1 MQLRKT
7 APMVTALG
15 GTEVHDMWSE
25 SVGDTF
31 RVFVGHCG
39 ADPQGILFVTDGN
52 GLFGLAVDTGRL
64 MQIPA
69 LVPSLLVVGVGY
81 PDADAVIDTV
91 QIRTRDLTPTPSRHF
106 EGSGHAADFIEFV
119 ASELHPWLSNRYPT
133 AADHVTY
140 FGHSLGGL
148 FGVYSLLTAT
158 STFDRYIVSSPSLW
172 WDDETIFDIER
183 ARADNGP
190 LHSEVYFGIGLLETD
205 AGRRSEATNLPNG
218 HPAKPPSAHLD
229 MVNDMRRFIA
239 QLGSRQDRTLRI
251 DDIEVADEFHAT
263 VPGIVLSR
271 ALRSF
276 HSTPEAD

>member
-1 MQLRKT
+1 
-7 APMVTALG
+7 MVTALG

-25 SVGDTF
+25 CVGDTF

-39 ADPQGILFVTDGN
+39 ADPEGILFVTDAN
-52 GLFGLAVDTGRL
+52 GLFGLAVDTVRL

-81 PDADAVIDTV
+81 PHADAVIDTV

-106 EGSGHAADFIEFV
+106 EGSGHAADFIKFV
-119 ASELHPWLSNRYPT
+119 DSELRPWLTDRHPA

-183 ARADNGP
+183 GRADSAR

-205 AGRRSEATNLPNG
+205 AGRRSEAANLPTG
-218 HPAKPPSAHLD
+218 HLAKPPSAHLD
-229 MVNDMRRFIA
+229 MVDDMRRFIA
-239 QLGSRQDRTLRI
+239 QLGSRQDHSLRI
-251 DDIEVADEFHAT
+251 DGGEVADEFHAT

-276 HSTPEAD
+276 HSLHESDQQI